1 MSVRKRGNR
10 WWYDFSVDHMR
21 YRGSLPQAR
30 TKRQAADLE
39 YCLRFSVYDGKDLSR
54 NTTTLSEFVDEV
66 FWPWALVNYSTPRQT
81 HWSHV
86 AAVKEFFGMTRLR
99 EITPIQIERFKQHRI
114 KTPTKSGETRKPGTV
129 NRDLGVLSRILSM
142 AHDNGLIAQNPAR
155 RVRRLRDDNERTRYL
170 TLDEQERLLAVMV
183 GRYANSIKPVFIF
196 AVNTGMRRGE
206 ILNLG
211 WSDISWER
219 NVIVVRK
226 AKNGRGRSVPI
237 NRPVAEVLKAQLQLV
252 NSEKVFSVSPKALW
266 SAFTTLTRRAGVKN
280 LRLHDLRHTFATR
293 LSDAGTD
300 PFTIADILG
309 HRNLN
314 VTKRYTHVLESK
326 RQRAVAALAAY
337 VNLPAPPNPVQ
348 EIVTI
353 MPHISE

>member
-1 MSVRKRGNR
+1 MSVLKRGNR
-10 WWYDFSVDHMR
+10 WWYDFSVDHIR

-39 YCLRFSVYDGKDLSR
+39 YRLRFSVYDGNDLSR
-54 NTTTLSEFVDEV
+54 MTTTLGEFVDEV

-86 AAVKEFFGMTRLR
+86 VAVKEFFGMTRLR
-99 EITPIQIERFKQHRI
+99 EITPIKIERFKNGRI
-114 KTPTKSGETRKPGTV
+114 KAPTKNGQARKPGTV

-142 AHDNGLIAQNPAR
+142 AHDNGLLAENPAR
-155 RVRRLRDDNERTRYL
+155 RVRRLRDDNERIRFL

-226 AKNGRGRSVPI
+226 TKSGRHRSVPI
-237 NRPVAEVLKAQLQLV
+237 NRAVAEVLKAKLQLIS
-252 NSEKVFSVSPKALW
+252 SEKVFSISPKTLS
-266 SAFTTLTRRAGVKN
+266 SAFTALTRRAGIEN

-293 LSDAGTD
+293 LSDIGTD

-309 HRNLN
+309 HRDLS
-314 VTKRYTHVLESK
+314 VTKRYAHVLESN
-326 RQRAVAALAAY
+326 RQRAVAALTGY
-337 VNLPAPPNPVQ
+337 MNSPPSQ
-348 EIVTI
+348 GLCKQQL
-353 MPHISE
+353 SQ